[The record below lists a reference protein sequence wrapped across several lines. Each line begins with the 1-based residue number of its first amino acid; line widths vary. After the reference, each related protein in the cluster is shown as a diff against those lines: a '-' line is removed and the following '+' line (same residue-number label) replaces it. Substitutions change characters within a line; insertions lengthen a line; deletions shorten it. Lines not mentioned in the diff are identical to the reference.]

1 MVTPPPP
8 SPADDGSLVWIDGA
22 LLPRLAA
29 TVRHDD
35 HGLVVGDGVFETI
48 ATVRR
53 TPFALGRHLDRLRRS
68 AAGLH
73 LEVPVDD
80 DDLRRAVTAVVASHP
95 GDHELRI
102 RVTVT
107 AGPGPLGSARGAG
120 GPTVIVAAA
129 PLGTVAATAV
139 VAVMPWPRNERGAL
153 SGLKTTSYA
162 ENVLALHEAHRRGA
176 DEAIFANTAGELC
189 EGTGSN
195 VFVVLGDEIVTP
207 PLSSGCLAGV
217 TRALV
222 VEAGLAVEA
231 PVPMAAFTGATEAF
245 LTSTARAGQPIAVID
260 GRRLGPPGEAT
271 ARVAAYLRTVMDTV
285 PEP

>member
-1 MVTPPPP
+1 MVTPPLQ
-8 SPADDGSLVWIDGA
+8 PADDDGSLVWIDGA
-22 LLPRLAA
+22 LLPRPVA
-29 TVRHDD
+29 TVRYDD

-73 LEVPVDD
+73 LDVPVGD
-80 DDLRRAVTAVVASHP
+80 DDLRGAVAAVVASHG

-107 AGPGPLGSARGAG
+107 GGPGPLGSGRGDA
-120 GPTVIVAAA
+120 GPTVVVAAA
-129 PLGTVAATAV
+129 PLGTVAPAAV
-139 VAVMPWPRNERGAL
+139 VAVVPWPRNERGAL

-176 DEAIFANTAGELC
+176 DEAIFPNTAGDLC

-207 PLSSGCLAGV
+207 PPSSGCLAGV

-222 VEAGLAVEA
+222 LEAGLAVER
-231 PVPMAAFTGATEAF
+231 PVPMATFLGASEAF

-271 ARVAAYLRTVMDTV
+271 ARVATHLRAVLDGD